1 MRVNGSPYRTVWM
14 KDGSVHVI
22 DQNLL
27 PFEFAIKD
35 CRTHEATAAAIKE
48 MTVRGAPAIGAA
60 AGFAMAQAFAE
71 APQSDP
77 WAYVR
82 QARQRIEAT
91 RPTARDLFFATETVW
106 NAVRSA
112 PGPACAASTAIE
124 AGQKLADESVAASRR
139 MGELGRLIIPENAR
153 ILTHCNAG
161 WLANVD
167 YGSATAPIY
176 SSAGRGN
183 SLHVWVSETR
193 PRSQGA
199 RLTAWELQNEQISH
213 QIIADTA
220 SGHLMSRGEIDL
232 VITGADRIAN
242 NGDIANKVG
251 TLEKAICAKEFGIPF
266 YAAAPLSTFDLEI
279 SSGDG
284 IPIEHRSEDEIFFQS
299 GPDEDGRW
307 RKIRV
312 TAPDSPAL
320 NPAFDVTPASY
331 ITGIITERGIFS
343 PGEWPAELSAPHAD
357 GKEQSK

>member
-1 MRVNGSPYRTVWM
+1 MENTNVRL
-14 KDGSVHVI
+14 I

-35 CRTHEATAAAIKE
+35 CRTHDATAAAIRE
-48 MTVRGAPAIGAA
+48 MTVRGAPAIGAT
-60 AGFAMAQAFAE
+60 AGFAVAQAFGE

-77 WAYVR
+77 WGYVMH
-82 QARQRIEAT
+82 ARELIEAT
-91 RPTARDLFFATETVW
+91 RPTARDLFFVTERVWNATKSISSRECAATTATET
-106 NAVRSA
+106 ALR
-112 PGPACAASTAIE
+112 
-124 AGQKLADESVAASRR
+124 LADESVDASRR
-139 MGELGRLIIPENAR
+139 IGELGLAVIPENGR

-167 YGSATAPIY
+167 FGSATAPIY

-183 SLHVWVSETR
+183 RVHVWVSETR

-199 RLTAWELQNEQISH
+199 RLTAWELQNEGISH

-220 SGHLMSRGEIDL
+220 AGHLMSQGQIDL
-232 VITGADRIAN
+232 VITGADRIAR
-242 NGDIANKVG
+242 NGDVANKVG

-266 YAAAPLSTFDLEI
+266 YAAAPLSTFDFDI

-284 IPIEHRSEDEIFFQS
+284 IPIEHRSEDEIFFQA
-299 GPDEDGRW
+299 GPDEDGVW

-320 NPAFDVTPASY
+320 NPAFDVTPARY

-343 PGEWPAELSAPHAD
+343 PGEWPADLSAPRAD
-357 GKEQSK
+357 GKEQRS